1 MAPNAPLP
9 LSLIVAATDFSEGSA
24 HAVRRAAALA
34 ARAGAALHLLYVESL
49 MGSGLPAELAALGS
63 TEALRTWGDAAIADA
78 IHPAEP
84 DHVEVFVARD
94 LAPAEGILRHV
105 RDHSADLLVIG
116 THGRRGLRRFLLGS
130 VAEELVRLAPVPVL
144 TVPYRCATW
153 AGTDFTVLA
162 PVDFST
168 YSLEALS
175 WARRLAAHYGA
186 RLDLLH
192 VVPEAGPYPTFYP
205 VLRRPP
211 LRSLYDLEPDLD
223 AQARIELE
231 RFFDESD
238 GPEVDVRFHVRAGMP
253 STEIVRFANQN
264 PTGAVVMATHGLQGL
279 QHLLLG
285 STTEKTLR
293 QLTCPA
299 FTLRPDILVDPVS
312 GREVSRADL
321 TGGIPET
328 GDGTPLKHALS

>member
-1 MAPNAPLP
+1 M
-9 LSLIVAATDFSEGSA
+9 
-24 HAVRRAAALA
+24 
-34 ARAGAALHLLYVESL
+34 
-49 MGSGLPAELAALGS
+49 
-63 TEALRTWGDAAIADA
+63 
-78 IHPAEP
+78 
-84 DHVEVFVARD
+84 RD
-94 LAPAEGILRHV
+94 LVPADGILRHAS
-105 RDHSADLLVIG
+105 DHDASLLVIG

-205 VLRRPP
+205 VLQRPP

-231 RFFDESD
+231 RFFNESD
-238 GPEVDVRFHVRAGMP
+238 GPEVDIRFHVRAGTP
-253 STEIVRFANQN
+253 STEIVRFTNAN

-279 QHLLLG
+279 QHLLIG
-285 STTEKTLR
+285 STTEKTIR

-299 FTLRPDILVDPVS
+299 LTLRPDLLVDPVS
-312 GREVSRADL
+312 GREISRADL
-321 TGGIPET
+321 IGVVPET
-328 GDGTPLKHALS
+328 GDGMPAPRTIS